1 MYKEIGLQKLPT
13 DSFTAGEV
21 VDDTQQARFLI
32 RHITLIQLVKF
43 FLGTVY

>member
-21 VDDTQQARFLI
+21 VDGTQQARFLI
-32 RHITLIQLVKF
+32 RHITHIQLEKF
-43 FLGTVY
+43 LLGSVY